1 MPRGAA
7 RMRRDRRIRLLLAAV
22 VIVALVLFAGALLA
36 VADTVLS
43 IVQRLREGP
52 AAIYYGFIAL
62 LAVGGTA
69 AAWLLWWLLV
79 PPRRKPRQ
87 QHAAS
92 RLDETT
98 LREQLERERAAGADT
113 AAVERELAELARRRE
128 GGRLFIAMFG
138 EASAGK
144 SSLVHSLVPEAEPE
158 IGVTAGTTRAVQHYR
173 WALASGD
180 TVELADV
187 PGSGDDRELGEAAL
201 EEAVRAHL
209 VIYVCDGDLSR
220 SQFEDVETLAAIGK
234 PIVVAVNKADWYAE
248 EDLQRIVAR
257 LAERLGALDPPPAVV
272 PVVAGGTER
281 VLQADAQGREVSV
294 ERPRLPRI
302 EPLREAL
309 QARLESDP
317 GALDALRDAS
327 VFRLA
332 AARLETAAAQRRREA
347 AERLVSDYTRRAI
360 VGAMAAV
367 GPGTDILIQ
376 GYLGTSLVKALCKLY
391 DVPARELDVQRFL
404 DIAQGY
410 VGRAVPLLLAIS
422 GNVLKA
428 FPGAGTVAGG
438 MVHAVAYGIIF
449 DAMGKG
455 LSNSLE
461 TTGDLRPAAAARQ
474 VGDQFGED
482 IGKRARQLARLAV
495 EARRADRD

>member
-1 MPRGAA
+1 MRG
-7 RMRRDRRIRLLLAAV
+7 DRRIRLLLAVV

-43 IVQRLREGP
+43 IVERLREGP
-52 AAIYYGFIAL
+52 AGIYYGFIAL
-62 LAVGGTA
+62 LAVGGAA

-79 PPRRKPRQ
+79 PPRRKRT
-87 QHAAS
+87 AAPEAGK
-92 RLDETT
+92 LDEAM
-98 LREQLERERAAGADT
+98 LREQLEQERIAGTDT

-128 GGRLFIAMFG
+128 GGRLFLAMFG

-144 SSLVHSLVPEAEPE
+144 SSLVRSLVPEADPE
-158 IGVTAGTTRAVQHYR
+158 TGVTAGTTRAVKHYQ
-173 WALASGD
+173 WTMASGD
-180 TVELADV
+180 VIELADV
-187 PGSGDDRELGEAAL
+187 PGSGDERELGEAAL
-201 EEAVRAHL
+201 AEAVRAHL

-220 SQFEDVETLAAIGK
+220 SQFADVETLAAVGK
-234 PIVVAVNKADWYAE
+234 PMVVAVNKADWYAE

-257 LAERLGALDPPPAVV
+257 LAERLGHLDPAPAVV

-281 VLQADAQGREVSV
+281 VLQADGAGGEIER
-294 ERPRLPRI
+294 ERPRLPRV

-309 QARLESDP
+309 QARLDADP
-317 GALDALRDAS
+317 QALEALRDAS

-332 AARLETAAAQRRREA
+332 AARLETAAAERRREA
-347 AERLVSDYTRRAI
+347 AEKIVSDYTKKAI
-360 VGAMAAV
+360 IGALAAV
-367 GPGTDILIQ
+367 TPGTDVLIQ

-391 DVPARELDVQRFL
+391 DVPARDLDIQRFL

-410 VGRAVPLLLAIS
+410 IGRALPLLLAIS

-428 FPGAGTVAGG
+428 FPGVGTVAGG

-455 LSNSLE
+455 LANSLE
-461 TTGDLRPAAAARQ
+461 TTGDLRPAAAARK
-474 VGDQFGED
+474 VGDQFGDD
-482 IGKRARQLARLAV
+482 IGRKARRLARLAV
-495 EARRADRD
+495 EAHRASRD

>member
-1 MPRGAA
+1 MRG
-7 RMRRDRRIRLLLAAV
+7 DRRIRLLLAAV
-22 VIVALVLFAGALLA
+22 VMVALVLFAGALLA

-52 AAIYYGFIAL
+52 AAIYNGFIAL
-62 LAVGGTA
+62 LAAGGAA

-79 PPRRKPRQ
+79 PPRRKPTAQRETGQ
-87 QHAAS
+87 
-92 RLDETT
+92 LDEDT
-98 LREQLERERAAGADT
+98 LRAQLERERAAGTDT
-113 AAVERELAELARRRE
+113 AAVERELAELARRRD

-144 SSLVHSLVPEAEPE
+144 SSLVRSLVPEAEPE
-158 IGVTAGTTRAVQHYR
+158 TGVAAGTTRAVQHYQ
-173 WALASGD
+173 WSMASGD
-180 TVELADV
+180 VVELADV
-187 PGSGDDRELGEAAL
+187 PGAGDERALGEAAL

-220 SQFEDVETLAAIGK
+220 SQFADVETLAAVGK
-234 PIVVAVNKADWYAE
+234 PLVVAVNKADWYSE

-257 LAERLGALDPPPAVV
+257 LAERLAHLEPPPAVV

-281 VLQADAQGREVSV
+281 VLQLDAEGREVAR
-294 ERPRLPRI
+294 ERPRLPRV

-309 QARLESDP
+309 QERLESDP
-317 GALDALRDAS
+317 EALDALRDAS

-332 AARLETAAAQRRREA
+332 AVQLETAAGQRRRADA
-347 AERLVSDYTRRAI
+347 AKIVSDYTKKAVI
-360 VGAMAAV
+360 GALAAV
-367 GPGTDILIQ
+367 TPGTDVLIQ

-391 DVPARELDVQRFL
+391 DVPARDIDIQRFL

-410 VGRAVPLLLAIS
+410 VGRALPLLLAIS

-428 FPGAGTVAGG
+428 FPGVGTVAGG
-438 MVHAVAYGIIF
+438 LVHAVAYGIIF

-455 LSNSLE
+455 LANSLE
-461 TTGDLRPAAAARQ
+461 TTGDLRPAAAARK

-482 IGKRARQLARLAV
+482 IGKKARQLARLAL
-495 EARRADRD
+495 EASRAERD

>member
-1 MPRGAA
+1 MRG
-7 RMRRDRRIRLLLAAV
+7 DRRIRLLLAAV
-22 VIVALVLFAGALLA
+22 VMVALVLFAGALLA

-62 LAVGGTA
+62 LAAGGAA

-79 PPRRKPRQ
+79 PPRRKPTAQRETGQ
-87 QHAAS
+87 
-92 RLDETT
+92 LDEDT
-98 LREQLERERAAGADT
+98 LRAQLERERAAGTDT
-113 AAVERELAELARRRE
+113 AVVERELAELARRRD

-144 SSLVHSLVPEAEPE
+144 SSLVRSLVPEAEPE
-158 IGVTAGTTRAVQHYR
+158 TGVAAGTTRAVQHYQ
-173 WALASGD
+173 WSMASGD
-180 TVELADV
+180 VVELADV
-187 PGSGDDRELGEAAL
+187 PGAGDERALGEAAL

-220 SQFEDVETLAAIGK
+220 SQFADVETLAAVGK
-234 PIVVAVNKADWYAE
+234 PLVVAVNKADWYSE

-257 LAERLGALDPPPAVV
+257 LAERLAHLEPPPAVV

-281 VLQADAQGREVSV
+281 VLQLDAEGREVAR
-294 ERPRLPRI
+294 ERPRLPRV

-309 QARLESDP
+309 QERLESDP
-317 GALDALRDAS
+317 EALDALRDAS

-332 AARLETAAAQRRREA
+332 AVQLETAAGQRRRADA
-347 AERLVSDYTRRAI
+347 AKIVSDYTKKAVI
-360 VGAMAAV
+360 GALAAV
-367 GPGTDILIQ
+367 TPGTDVLIQ

-391 DVPARELDVQRFL
+391 DVPARDIDIQRFL

-410 VGRAVPLLLAIS
+410 VGRALPLLLAIS

-428 FPGAGTVAGG
+428 FPGVGTVAGG
-438 MVHAVAYGIIF
+438 LVHAVAYGIIF

-455 LSNSLE
+455 LANSLE
-461 TTGDLRPAAAARQ
+461 TTGDLRPAAAARK

-482 IGKRARQLARLAV
+482 IGKKARQLARLAL
-495 EARRADRD
+495 EASRAERD

>member
-1 MPRGAA
+1 
-7 RMRRDRRIRLLLAAV
+7 MRRDRRIRLLLAV
-22 VIVALVLFAGALLA
+22 VVMVALVLFAGALLA

-52 AAIYYGFIAL
+52 AAIYYAFILL
-62 LAVGGTA
+62 LALGAAA
-69 AAWLLWWLLV
+69 AAWLLWWLIV
-79 PPRRKPRQ
+79 PPRRAPRKQ
-87 QHAAS
+87 RVDGPA
-92 RLDETT
+92 DEAQ
-98 LREQLERERAAGADT
+98 LRERLAQERAAGADT
-113 AAVERELAELARRRE
+113 TAVERELAELARRRE
-128 GGRLFIAMFG
+128 GGGLFIAMFG
-138 EASAGK
+138 AASAGK
-144 SSLVHSLVPEAEPE
+144 SSLVRALVPDAEPE
-158 IGVTAGTTRAVQHYR
+158 VGVAAGTTRAVQHYQ
-173 WALASGD
+173 WQLGSGD
-180 TVELADV
+180 TIMLADV
-187 PGSGDDRELGEAAL
+187 PGSGDDHALGEAAL

-220 SQFEDVETLAAIGK
+220 SQFQDVEALAAVGK
-234 PIVVAVNKADWYAE
+234 PMVVAVNKADWYAE

-257 LAERLGALDPPPAVV
+257 LAERLGALPEPPVVV

-281 VLQADAQGREVSV
+281 VLQTDAAGRETSV
-294 ERPRLPRI
+294 ERPRLPRV

-309 QARLESDP
+309 QERLDSDP
-317 GALDALRDAS
+317 AALDALRDAS

-332 AARLETAAAQRRREA
+332 AVQLETAAARRRREA
-347 AERLVSDYTRRAI
+347 AERVVSDYTRRAV

-376 GYLGTSLVKALCKLY
+376 GYLGTSLVKALCKIY
-391 DVPARELDVQRFL
+391 DVPARELDIQRFL

-474 VGDQFGED
+474 VGDQFGEN
-482 IGKRARQLARLAV
+482 IGNRARQLARLAM
-495 EARRADRD
+495 EARRAGRD

>member
-1 MPRGAA
+1 MRG
-7 RMRRDRRIRLLLAAV
+7 DRRIRLLLAAV
-22 VIVALVLFAGALLA
+22 VMVALVLFAGALLA

-52 AAIYYGFIAL
+52 AGIYYGFIAL
-62 LAVGGTA
+62 LAAGGAA

-79 PPRRKPRQ
+79 PPRRKPTAQRD
-87 QHAAS
+87 AGK
-92 RLDETT
+92 LDEAT
-98 LREQLERERAAGADT
+98 LREQLERERAAGTDT
-113 AAVERELAELARRRE
+113 AVVERELAELARRRE

-144 SSLVHSLVPEAEPE
+144 SSLVRSLVPEAEPE
-158 IGVTAGTTRAVQHYR
+158 TGVAAGTTRAVQHYQ
-173 WALASGD
+173 WSMASGD
-180 TVELADV
+180 VVELADV
-187 PGSGDDRELGEAAL
+187 PGAGDERALGEAAL
-201 EEAVRAHL
+201 AEAVRAHL

-220 SQFEDVETLAAIGK
+220 SQFADVETLAAVGK
-234 PIVVAVNKADWYAE
+234 PLVVAVNKADWYSE

-257 LAERLGALDPPPAVV
+257 LAERLAHLAPPPAVV

-281 VLQADAQGREVSV
+281 VLQLDAEGREVAR
-294 ERPRLPRI
+294 ERPRLPRV

-317 GALDALRDAS
+317 EALDALRDGS

-332 AARLETAAAQRRREA
+332 AVQLETAAGQRRRADA
-347 AERLVSDYTRRAI
+347 AKVVSGYTKKAVI
-360 VGAMAAV
+360 GALAAV
-367 GPGTDILIQ
+367 TPGTDVLIQ

-391 DVPARELDVQRFL
+391 DVPARDIDIQRFL

-410 VGRAVPLLLAIS
+410 VGRALPLLLAIS

-438 MVHAVAYGIIF
+438 LVHAVAYGIIF

-455 LSNSLE
+455 LANSLE
-461 TTGDLRPAAAARQ
+461 TTGDLRPAAAARK

-482 IGKRARQLARLAV
+482 IGKKARQLARLAL
-495 EARRADRD
+495 EASRAERD

>member
-1 MPRGAA
+1 MRG
-7 RMRRDRRIRLLLAAV
+7 DRRIRLLLAAV
-22 VIVALVLFAGALLA
+22 VMVALVLFAGALLA

-62 LAVGGTA
+62 LAAGGAA

-79 PPRRKPRQ
+79 PPRRKPTAQRETGK
-87 QHAAS
+87 
-92 RLDETT
+92 LDEDT
-98 LREQLERERAAGADT
+98 LRVQLERERAAGTDT
-113 AAVERELAELARRRE
+113 AVVERELAELARRRE
-128 GGRLFIAMFG
+128 GGRLFIALFG

-158 IGVTAGTTRAVQHYR
+158 TGVAAGTTRAVQHYQ
-173 WALASGD
+173 WSMASGD
-180 TVELADV
+180 VVELADV
-187 PGSGDDRELGEAAL
+187 PGAGDERALGEAAL

-220 SQFEDVETLAAIGK
+220 SQFADVETLAAVGK
-234 PIVVAVNKADWYAE
+234 PLVVAVNKADWYSE

-257 LAERLGALDPPPAVV
+257 LAERLAHLEPPPAVV

-281 VLQADAQGREVSV
+281 VLQLDAEGREVAR
-294 ERPRLPRI
+294 ERPRLPRV

-309 QARLESDP
+309 QARLESDSE
-317 GALDALRDAS
+317 ALDALRDAS

-332 AARLETAAAQRRREA
+332 AVQLETAAGQRRRADA
-347 AERLVSDYTRRAI
+347 AKIVSDYTKKAVI
-360 VGAMAAV
+360 GALAAV
-367 GPGTDILIQ
+367 TPGTDVLIQ

-391 DVPARELDVQRFL
+391 DVPARDIDIQRFL

-410 VGRAVPLLLAIS
+410 VGRALPLLLAIS

-428 FPGAGTVAGG
+428 FPGVGTVAGG
-438 MVHAVAYGIIF
+438 LVHAVAYGIIF

-455 LSNSLE
+455 LANSLE
-461 TTGDLRPAAAARQ
+461 TTGDLRPAAAARK

-482 IGKRARQLARLAV
+482 IGKKARQLARLAL
-495 EARRADRD
+495 EASRAERD

>member
-1 MPRGAA
+1 
-7 RMRRDRRIRLLLAAV
+7 MRRDRRIRLLLAAV

-43 IVQRLREGP
+43 IVQRLRDGP

-62 LAVGGTA
+62 LALGGA
-69 AAWLLWWLLV
+69 AAVWLLWWLLV
-79 PPRRKPRQ
+79 PPRRKPQEKR
-87 QHAAS
+87 AAGK
-92 RLDETT
+92 LDEAG

-113 AAVERELAELARRRE
+113 ALVERELAELARRRE

-138 EASAGK
+138 AASAGK
-144 SSLVHSLVPEAEPE
+144 SSLVRSLVPDAEPE
-158 IGVTAGTTRAVQHYR
+158 VGVTAGTTRAVRHYH
-173 WALASGD
+173 WTLPSGD
-180 TVELADV
+180 TVELADL
-187 PGSGDDRELGEAAL
+187 PGSGDDSELGEAAL

-220 SQFEDVETLAAIGK
+220 SQFADVETLAAIGK
-234 PIVVAVNKADWYAE
+234 PMVVAVNKADWYAE

-257 LAERLGALDPPPAVV
+257 LAERLGALAPPPAVV

-281 VLQADAQGREVSV
+281 VLQADPDGREVSV
-294 ERPRLPRI
+294 ERPRLPRV

-309 QARLESDP
+309 QARLDSDP
-317 GALDALRDAS
+317 AALDALRDAS

-332 AARLETAAAQRRREA
+332 AARLETAAAQRRREE
-347 AERLVSDYTRRAI
+347 AERVVSDYTKRAVI
-360 VGAMAAV
+360 GAMAAV

-391 DVPARELDVQRFL
+391 DVPARELDIQRFL

-438 MVHAVAYGIIF
+438 LVHAVAYGIIF

-461 TTGDLRPAAAARQ
+461 TTGDLRPAAAARK

-482 IGKRARQLARLAV
+482 IGKKARQLARLAM
-495 EARRADRD
+495 EARRAGRD

>member
-1 MPRGAA
+1 MRG
-7 RMRRDRRIRLLLAAV
+7 DRRIRLLLAAV
-22 VIVALVLFAGALLA
+22 VMVALVLFAGALLA

-52 AAIYYGFIAL
+52 AGIYYGFIAL
-62 LAVGGTA
+62 LAAGGAA

-79 PPRRKPRQ
+79 PPRRKPTAQRE
-87 QHAAS
+87 AGK
-92 RLDETT
+92 LDEDT
-98 LREQLERERAAGADT
+98 LRAQLERERAAGTDT
-113 AAVERELAELARRRE
+113 AVVERELAELARRRE

-144 SSLVHSLVPEAEPE
+144 SSLVRSLVPEAEPE
-158 IGVTAGTTRAVQHYR
+158 TGVAAGTTRAVQHYQ
-173 WALASGD
+173 WSMASGD
-180 TVELADV
+180 VVELADV
-187 PGSGDDRELGEAAL
+187 PGAGDERALGEAAL

-220 SQFEDVETLAAIGK
+220 SQFADVETLAAVGK
-234 PIVVAVNKADWYAE
+234 PLVVAVNKADWYSE

-257 LAERLGALDPPPAVV
+257 LAERLAHLAPPPAVV

-281 VLQADAQGREVSV
+281 VLQLDAEGREVAR
-294 ERPRLPRI
+294 ERPRLPRV

-317 GALDALRDAS
+317 EALDALRDGS

-332 AARLETAAAQRRREA
+332 AVQLETAAGQRRRADA
-347 AERLVSDYTRRAI
+347 AKVVSGYTKKAVI
-360 VGAMAAV
+360 GALAAV
-367 GPGTDILIQ
+367 TPGTDVLIQ

-391 DVPARELDVQRFL
+391 DVPARDIDIQRFL

-410 VGRAVPLLLAIS
+410 VGRALPLLLAIS

-438 MVHAVAYGIIF
+438 LVHAVAYGIIF

-455 LSNSLE
+455 LANSLE
-461 TTGDLRPAAAARQ
+461 TTGDLRPAAAARK

-482 IGKRARQLARLAV
+482 IGKKARQLARLAL
-495 EARRADRD
+495 EASRAERD

>member
-1 MPRGAA
+1 
-7 RMRRDRRIRLLLAAV
+7 MRRDRRIRLLLAAV

-52 AAIYYGFIAL
+52 AGIYYGFLAL
-62 LAVGGTA
+62 LSVGAVA
-69 AAWLLWWLLV
+69 ATWLLWWLLV
-79 PPRRKPRQ
+79 PPRRKRPATQ
-87 QHAAS
+87 EKDK
-92 RLDETT
+92 LDEAS
-98 LREQLERERAAGADT
+98 LRDQLAREQAAGTDT
-113 AAVERELAELARRRE
+113 AIVERELAELARRRE

-144 SSLVHSLVPEAEPE
+144 SSLVKCLVPDAEPE
-158 IGVTAGTTRAVQHYR
+158 TSVTAGTTRAVQHYQ
-173 WALASGD
+173 WTLSSGD
-180 TVELADV
+180 VVELADV

-209 VIYVCDGDLSR
+209 VIYVCEGDLSR
-220 SQFEDVETLAAIGK
+220 SQLADVESLAAFGK
-234 PIVVAVNKADWYAE
+234 PLVIAVNKADWYAE

-257 LAERLGALDPPPAVV
+257 LAERLVHLKPPPAVV

-281 VLQADAQGREVSV
+281 VLQVDGEGREVSS
-294 ERPRLPRI
+294 ERPRPPRV
-302 EPLREAL
+302 EPLRDAL

-317 GALDALRDAS
+317 QMLDALRDAS

-332 AARLETAAAQRRREA
+332 ATRLESAAGQRRRAEA
-347 AERLVSDYTRRAI
+347 EKIVSDYTKKAVI
-360 VGAMAAV
+360 GALAAV
-367 GPGTDILIQ
+367 TPGTDVLIQ

-391 DVPARELDVQRFL
+391 EVPARDIDIQRFL
-404 DIAQGY
+404 DIAQRY
-410 VGRAVPLLLAIS
+410 VGRALPLLLAIS

-438 MVHAVAYGIIF
+438 LVHAVAYGIIF

-455 LSNSLE
+455 LANSLE
-461 TTGDLRPAAAARQ
+461 TTGDLRPAAAARK

-482 IGKRARQLARLAV
+482 IGKKARQLARLAMA
-495 EARRADRD
+495 ARRAERD